1 METTPP
7 PVVVAVGRRGSASA
21 LEYAAVEALRQG
33 RGLHLV
39 HAIDLLRAADVRELE
54 RQGAAVLES
63 AVDSVS
69 ALVADLVP
77 VTSTLVQA
85 PAVDAVVC
93 AAQSAP
99 LVVVGRCPESRRTH
113 PYVRSVTG
121 GVAARVHAPVVSVP
135 DGWEG
140 TTGSPHVV
148 VGVDD
153 AADGAEVLLEAFA
166 AARARQA
173 RLTVVSTWWR
183 PPGAGR
189 RALTHVDDPTW
200 PETCQAGIDRAL
212 ASLLVAYDD
221 VPVEVHVR
229 NARPGEALI
238 EASYAAALLVL
249 GRHDP
254 LLPRGSQLGPV
265 ARSVLREAAC
275 PVLLAAPRHAHHV
288 RRPDRHPAQ
297 LA

>member
-1 METTPP
+1 MEPTPP
-7 PVVVAVGRRGSASA
+7 PVVVAVGRRGSATA
-21 LEYAAVEALRQG
+21 LEYAAAEALRQG
-33 RGLHLV
+33 RGVHLV
-39 HAIDLLRAADVRELE
+39 HAVDLLHAPDVRELE

-63 AVDSVS
+63 AVESVS

-85 PAVDAVVC
+85 PAVEAVVC
-93 AAQSAP
+93 AAESAP

-135 DGWEG
+135 QGWEG
-140 TTGSPHVV
+140 TTGAPHVV

-153 AADGAEVLLEAFA
+153 AADSAEVLLEAFA

-183 PPGAGR
+183 P
-189 RALTHVDDPTW
+189 
-200 PETCQAGIDRAL
+200 
-212 ASLLVAYDD
+212 ASVLVAYDD

-238 EASYAAALLVL
+238 EASYDAALLVI

-288 RRPDRHPAQ
+288 HRPDRHSAQ